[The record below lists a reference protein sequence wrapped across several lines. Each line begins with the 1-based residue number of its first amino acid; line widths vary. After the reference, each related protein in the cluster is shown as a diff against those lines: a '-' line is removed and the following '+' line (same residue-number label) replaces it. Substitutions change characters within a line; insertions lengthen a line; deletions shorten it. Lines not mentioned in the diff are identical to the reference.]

1 MTRISAADRR
11 LILIDAAF
19 RVIAAEGVS
28 GATTRAIVAE
38 AGMSLASFHYA
49 FTSRDEMMRELIA
62 HVIEN
67 QAVAAFE
74 SLRFGN
80 DLRAAIRDGLQAFF
94 EVVVA
99 DPAREQTMFELMQY
113 ALRTPELDAL
123 PREQHVGYR
132 RAVAGLLETA
142 AADTGMVWML
152 PLDDVARI
160 VVTITDGITLAWLAD
175 RDSAAAS
182 RVIEFAATSIAS
194 LAQPSDATSPVRTL
208 QYPTGSDQNDPDQT
222 QPDPNKTVE
231 TAP

>member
-11 LILIDAAF
+11 LVLIDAAF

-49 FTSRDEMMRELIA
+49 FTSRDEMMHELIG

-80 DLRAAIRDGLQAFF
+80 DLRAAVRDGLRAFF

-113 ALRTPELDAL
+113 AMRTPELDAL
-123 PREQHVGYR
+123 PREQHAGYR

-152 PLDDVARI
+152 PLDDVARM

-208 QYPTGSDQNDPDQT
+208 QYPTASEQSDPDQT

>member
-1 MTRISAADRR
+1 MTRMSAGDRR
-11 LILIDAAF
+11 LALLDAAF
-19 RVIAAEGVS
+19 RVIAAEGVG

-38 AGMSLASFHYA
+38 ANMSLASFHYA
-49 FTSRDEMMRELIA
+49 FTSRDEMMHELIG

-80 DLRAAIRDGLQAFF
+80 DLRAAVRDGLQAFF
-94 EVVVA
+94 AVVVA
-99 DPAREQTMFELMQY
+99 NPAREQTMFELMQY
-113 ALRTPELDAL
+113 ALRTPELEAL
-123 PREQHVGYR
+123 PREQHAGYR

-142 AADTGMVWML
+142 AADTGMVWIL
-152 PLDDVARI
+152 PLDDVARM

-182 RVIEFAATSIAS
+182 RVIEFAATSIAA
-194 LAQPSDATSPVRTL
+194 LAQPSNATSPVKTL
-208 QYPTGSDQNDPDQT
+208 QYSTTPDK
-222 QPDPNKTVE
+222 PEKTVE